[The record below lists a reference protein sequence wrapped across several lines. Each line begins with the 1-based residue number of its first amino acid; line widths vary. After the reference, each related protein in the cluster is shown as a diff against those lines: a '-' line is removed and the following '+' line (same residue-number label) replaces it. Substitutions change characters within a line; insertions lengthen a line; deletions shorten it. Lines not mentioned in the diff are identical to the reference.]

1 MLEAYAVVAASNKP
15 TTVYAEY
22 LFVCVRD
29 GAIYPSTCLSV
40 HLDRQRQ
47 ETETE
52 TDRQTRLHVASMLI
66 LGELLVVEACSVE
79 AIRGYPS
86 RIGYSASAA

>member
-40 HLDRQRQ
+40 HLDRDRDRDR
-47 ETETE
+47 
-52 TDRQTRLHVASMLI
+52 DRQADTIARCFYADFWANYWL
-66 LGELLVVEACSVE
+66 
-79 AIRGYPS
+79 
-86 RIGYSASAA
+86 